1 MPSLKAFCENMRM
14 ACQDWTLGYDQHNR
28 WAIYDG
34 GECDCSS
41 LVIWALKKAG
51 FDVGYSS
58 YTGDM
63 SYNLTRRGWKRI
75 AFNIN
80 NVKPGDILL
89 NDEHHVCAV
98 ISGSGATAKIAQAS
112 IDENGAAHDG
122 KAGDQTGY
130 ETNIKT
136 VYNYGKTGW
145 DCILRY
151 GESDVTDIS
160 VTNPLL
166 DVDGEIGVFTI
177 TEWQTQL
184 GTYVDGYI
192 TGQLKEYA
200 KYWPNLEAI
209 KYDAGSGS
217 ALVKAIQ
224 TKVGVPNPTG
234 VMARGTICAI
244 QGWLILHGYEIG
256 SDIAGYLGVNT
267 AKAIQISLNTKE
279 WKND

>member
-1 MPSLKAFCENMRM
+1 MGNLKQFCENMRM
-14 ACQDWTLGYDQHNR
+14 ACEDWSLGYDQYNR

-51 FDVGYSS
+51 FDVGSAS

-63 SYNLTRRGWKRI
+63 SYNLTKRGWKRLSFSM
-75 AFNIN
+75 A

-89 NDEHHVCAV
+89 NDTYHVCAV
-98 ISGSGATAKIAQAS
+98 ISGFGSSAKIAQAS
-112 IDENGAAHDG
+112 IDENGAARNG

-130 ETNIKT
+130 ETNTKT
-136 VYNYGKTGW
+136 VYEYRKGW

-151 GESDVTDIS
+151 VESDGIYIPVNTQKLDI
-160 VTNPLL
+160 
-166 DVDGEIGVFTI
+166 DGEIGVFTI
-177 TEWQTQL
+177 TEWQKQL
-184 GTYVDGYI
+184 NTYQDGYI
-192 TGQLKEYA
+192 TGQLKEYS

-209 KYDAGSGS
+209 KYDSGSGS

-234 VMARGTICAI
+234 IMARGTISSI
-244 QGWLILHGYEIG
+244 QSWLLLRGYEIG
-256 SDIAGYLGVNT
+256 TDMAGYLGEST
-267 AKAIQISLNTKE
+267 AKAIQVSLNKNE
-279 WKND
+279 WV